1 MREGLLGLLLFIH
14 DFAKFTLPIM
24 RRIETKI
31 KTFNIMEENIMSN
44 KVINVKELTNTKAV
58 TTTSVRYSTPDGL
71 IFTSREDYLDYVK
84 GLHN

>member
-1 MREGLLGLLLFIH
+1 
-14 DFAKFTLPIM
+14 
-24 RRIETKI
+24 
-31 KTFNIMEENIMSN
+31 MSN